1 MLPPRYAY
9 KFLHSRRVAWL
20 PGYFGA
26 FDSRRFRPVKFKGP
40 LKGPTLA
47 NEGGE
52 GWQDFSF
59 FFLFLPLS
67 SGVSSIL
74 GQGTTAGRSCRSE
87 TVRDPSETLHPVPL
101 HLVLGPSRTLVL

>member
-1 MLPPRYAY
+1 VLPLRTHTNSFIPRELRSCPVISGLLIFADFDQSNS
-9 KFLHSRRVAWL
+9 KVRRKV
-20 PGYFGA
+20 
-26 FDSRRFRPVKFKGP
+26 RRW
-40 LKGPTLA
+40 A
-47 NEGGE
+47 SEGGE

-101 HLVLGPSRTLVL
+101 HLVLGPSRTLVP